1 MELILF
7 ICFNFFSALYV
18 VKSVLNIVHF
28 IFPGTILLVKA
39 IRGNLYAFKSQSH
52 FYFSRR
58 RFPCLSYPSSFLF
71 TV

>member
-39 IRGNLYAFKSQSH
+39 IRGNLYALKSQSH
-52 FYFSRR
+52 FYF
-58 RFPCLSYPSSFLF
+58 
-71 TV
+71 